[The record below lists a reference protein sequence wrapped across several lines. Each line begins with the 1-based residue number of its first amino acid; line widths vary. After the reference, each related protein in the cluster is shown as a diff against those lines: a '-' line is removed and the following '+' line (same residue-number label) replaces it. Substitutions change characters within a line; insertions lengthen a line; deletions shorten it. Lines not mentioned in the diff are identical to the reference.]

1 MEQQQSQN
9 TRIIILQKQ
18 EKTKNQHVQKIGIR
32 TLRCSC
38 GETITQTLKKTGHSF
53 GEWIIE
59 KVATVDEE
67 GLKARI
73 CKNCNTKETK
83 EVEKLPKDKEENG
96 NTGEVIVPVPDPI
109 VPTDPTPVEPK
120 DPEPVVDQVTSEETE
135 DPETPLK
142 ADLIVSNQEPKSN
155 DNSIE

>member
-1 MEQQQSQN
+1 M
-9 TRIIILQKQ
+9 
-18 EKTKNQHVQKIGIR
+18 
-32 TLRCSC
+32 
-38 GETITQTLKKTGHSF
+38 
-53 GEWIIE
+53 
-59 KVATVDEE
+59 
-67 GLKARI
+67 
-73 CKNCNTKETK
+73 
-83 EVEKLPKDKEENG
+83 
-96 NTGEVIVPVPDPI
+96 PDPI